1 MFMNLLCVH
10 ILKHVFINIHI
21 NIKIFSYKNAFDI
34 KLCCAIWRDAMV
46 FKSTVSSHRRPGIVS
61 SLMVAHE
68 CLYLQFEV
76 PKPSSG
82 LCVYCIYMNTSTCLR
97 THTYTKF

>member
-1 MFMNLLCVH
+1 MNLLCVH

-46 FKSTVSSHRRPGIVS
+46 FKSTVSSHRRPGID
-61 SLMVAHE
+61 
-68 CLYLQFEV
+68 CQFPHGGSQMSISPV
-76 PKPSSG
+76 
-82 LCVYCIYMNTSTCLR
+82 
-97 THTYTKF
+97 